1 MTVKQQWG
9 VVLGVVLLLGGGLL
23 AATRYLG
30 DEIFPVSVGSA
41 APAFAAQT
49 LDAPGRTKTLADYKG
64 QVVLLNVWATWCGPC
79 RVEMPSMQALHE
91 AYGPKGL
98 KIVAVS
104 IDDPGAEETIRAF
117 AREYGLTFEILHD
130 PSGAI
135 QKSYQTTGVPETF
148 VLGRDGVI
156 RKKVIGAADW
166 DSPPNRALVAQLLGV
181 PAVVPPRMGGDT
193 AASREVDADAG
204 AAGAGSA
211 AAASAPP
218 GPGAR

>member
-1 MTVKQQWG
+1 MTVRQQWG

-30 DEIFPVSVGSA
+30 DEIFPVTVGSA
-41 APAFAAQT
+41 APAFAAST
-49 LDAPGRTKTLADYKG
+49 LDAPARTKTLADYKG
-64 QVVLLNVWATWCGPC
+64 EVVLLNVWATWCAPC

-104 IDDPGAEETIRAF
+104 IDDAGAEETIRAF

-130 PSGAI
+130 ASGAI

-156 RKKVIGAADW
+156 RKKVIGAAAW

-181 PAVVPPRMGGDT
+181 PAVAAPPLGGDT
-193 AASREVDADAG
+193 GAGREVDAG
-204 AAGAGSA
+204 APAVASGA
-211 AAASAPP
+211 P
-218 GPGAR
+218 AR